1 MDDIDRL
8 LEEVADLD
16 ALLAADLTDAPEL
29 ARLPALPAARTF
41 VREALEL
48 LVRARRHPERAVFRE
63 RARGAVKIAREA
75 ADAAK
80 PVLLWARLRTAF
92 ER

>member
-1 MDDIDRL
+1 MDDIDRM

-16 ALLAADLTDAPEL
+16 ALLAVDLTEVPEL

-48 LVRARRHPERAVFRE
+48 LVRARRHPERAVFLG
-63 RARGAVKIAREA
+63 RARGAVRIAREA
-75 ADAAK
+75 AEAAK
-80 PVLLWARLRTAF
+80 PVVRWARLRVAA
-92 ER
+92 RR

>member
-1 MDDIDRL
+1 M

-16 ALLAADLTDAPEL
+16 ALLAVDLSDAPLL
-29 ARLPALPAARTF
+29 ARHPALPAARTF

-48 LVRARRHPERAVFRE
+48 LVRARRRPDRPVFLE

-75 ADAAK
+75 AVAAK
-80 PVLLWARLRTAF
+80 PVILWARLRAASKH
-92 ER
+92 

>member
-1 MDDIDRL
+1 MDDIDRM

-16 ALLAADLTDAPEL
+16 ALLAVDLTDAPEL

-41 VREALEL
+41 VREALVL
-48 LVRARRHPERAVFRE
+48 LVRARRHPDRDVFRE

-80 PVLLWARLRTAF
+80 PILLWARLRAASQ
-92 ER
+92 R

>member
-1 MDDIDRL
+1 VDDIDRL

-16 ALLAADLTDAPEL
+16 ALLAVDLTDAPLL
-29 ARLPALPAARTF
+29 ARHPALPAARTF

-63 RARGAVKIAREA
+63 RAAGAVKIAREA
-75 ADAAK
+75 AEAAK
-80 PVLLWARLRTAF
+80 PVIVWARLRAALK
-92 ER
+92 R

>member
-1 MDDIDRL
+1 VDEIDRM

-16 ALLAADLTDAPEL
+16 ALLAVDLTDAPDL

-41 VREALEL
+41 VREALLL
-48 LVRARRHPERAVFRE
+48 LVRARRHPDRDVFRE

-75 ADAAK
+75 AAAAQ
-80 PVLLWARLRTAF
+80 PVVLWARLRAATQ
-92 ER
+92 R

>member
-1 MDDIDRL
+1 VDDIDRML
-8 LEEVADLD
+8 DEVADLD
-16 ALLAADLTDAPEL
+16 ALLAVDLTDAPEL

-48 LVRARRHPERAVFRE
+48 LVRARRRPDRPVFLD

-75 ADAAK
+75 ADAAR
-80 PVLLWARLRTAF
+80 PVIAWARLRAAA
-92 ER
+92 RR

>member
-1 MDDIDRL
+1 VDDIDRM

-16 ALLAADLTDAPEL
+16 ALLAVDLTDAPEL

-48 LVRARRHPERAVFRE
+48 LVRARRHPERAVFLE
-63 RARGAVKIAREA
+63 RARGAVRIARAAAEA
-75 ADAAK
+75 AR
-80 PVLLWARLRTAF
+80 PVVLWARLRAAAK
-92 ER
+92 R